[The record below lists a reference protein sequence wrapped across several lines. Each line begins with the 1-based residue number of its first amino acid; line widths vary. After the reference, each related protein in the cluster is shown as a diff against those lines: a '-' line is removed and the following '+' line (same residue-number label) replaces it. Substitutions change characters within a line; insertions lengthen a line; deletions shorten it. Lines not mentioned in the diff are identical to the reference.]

1 MGDDK
6 GDNEDSAVRSVVRIP
21 LQKIASKV
29 LRSDESTS
37 SHNKALADDPSES
50 VADEK
55 EQHQNSTYSGNR
67 WELLSSL
74 LESGDRAK
82 SNVIK
87 LIGREIRQAI
97 EALELHKD
105 VLSLLQNHSLEI
117 HASLHLKPLT
127 EVSTQPSSTTD
138 EDNVDNH
145 VDEHIDPD
153 LD

>member
-1 MGDDK
+1 MSNDQGGNDD
-6 GDNEDSAVRSVVRIP
+6 STVRSVVRIP
-21 LQKIASKV
+21 LQKIAAKV
-29 LRSDESTS
+29 LRSEESTS
-37 SHNKALADDPSES
+37 SQADSVSDES
-50 VADEK
+50 AKTTNEDT
-55 EQHQNSTYSGNR
+55 EQTEAFTGSR

-87 LIGREIRQAI
+87 IIGREIRLAV

-117 HASLHLKPLT
+117 HASLHLKPLS
-127 EVSTQPSSTTD
+127 ESSGQSPANTD
-138 EDNVDNH
+138 DHIVDNH
-145 VDEHIDPD
+145 VDEHNDAD